1 MWMLNFAPL
10 PRLPRR
16 GEDHVVLHDGVL
28 GGLVHVE
35 GGELVAQLLQLGE
48 FSRGVAPEKGQRQSR
63 YILQYISLP
72 SDAVRSDSR
81 LLRQVYEGTNF
92 ASLKMCGYNGR
103 KWLFRQWF

>member
-1 MWMLNFAPL
+1 MWLDFAPL

-48 FSRGVAPEKGQRQSR
+48 FSRGVAPEKGQRQ
-63 YILQYISLP
+63 Y
-72 SDAVRSDSR
+72 
-81 LLRQVYEGTNF
+81 
-92 ASLKMCGYNGR
+92 
-103 KWLFRQWF
+103 

>member
-1 MWMLNFAPL
+1 MVGLVPPERNDSFTNLASSILMWLDFAPL

-48 FSRGVAPEKGQRQSR
+48 LSRGVAPEKGQRQ
-63 YILQYISLP
+63 Y
-72 SDAVRSDSR
+72 
-81 LLRQVYEGTNF
+81 
-92 ASLKMCGYNGR
+92 
-103 KWLFRQWF
+103 